1 MQVGISEHKVAN
13 PWSSRAVCSFT
24 FVCCCLH
31 GHRQLHDVV
40 HPLRVAHLPG
50 LAALR
55 ALLHQEPENIAGVFR
70 THRVPLKG
78 ILHQITSVAI
88 IKMIRIPKGCWLF
101 RGKHKDSDLAAQLT
115 LDRVQSSGTY
125 RENR

>member
-1 MQVGISEHKVAN
+1 MFSSFFITKKFSQTVSLSRTKEIQCWWGSLSTKWQIPE
-13 PWSSRAVCSFT
+13 SSRAVCSFT

-55 ALLHQEPENIAGVFR
+55 ALLHQEPENITGVFR

-88 IKMIRIPKGCWLF
+88 IKMTRKPKGCWLF
-101 RGKHKDSDLAAQLT
+101 
-115 LDRVQSSGTY
+115 
-125 RENR
+125 